1 MPLSDRSAHLPY
13 LWTTLAYV
21 VGTQWVNWG
30 WSRIAGKSSGQEV
43 FILLLYSIFLWP
55 LAVGIAGLLLVTVFK
70 IVPSPVRAAITLGL
84 VALGLAVF
92 GVPTV
97 WNLLFTGLIGVS
109 VFIHFQREDQDN
121 ADLEK
126 L

>member
-1 MPLSDRSAHLPY
+1 MRPSDRSAPLPY

-30 WSRIAGKSSGQEV
+30 WSRLAGKASGQELV
-43 FILLLYSIFLWP
+43 VLLLYSIFLWP
-55 LAVGIAGLLLVTVFK
+55 IAVAIASLILIAVFK
-70 IVPSPVRAAITLGL
+70 HTPGVVRAAITLGL
-84 VALGLAVF
+84 LALGLAVF
-92 GVPTV
+92 GVPTM
-97 WNLLFTGLIGVS
+97 WNLLFTGFIAIA
-109 VFIHFQREDQDN
+109 VFVHAQREDQDN